1 GPGRSRRPGRRGG
14 PRPGGGRGHGGP
26 GRRGGEHGPG
36 SSPPGERVALTG
48 ASGPGGPPPH
58 RRHPTGDRV
67 DRGGG
72 ARGHH
77 LAVDRSAHRRRHRRR
92 RRIMTALSHSSPAGS
107 VDEWAGTPVG
117 YRRTAVTVTN
127 DTLADP
133 ASALASQGYR
143 LALVAAHDDG
153 DALRAVYLYT
163 AAAPDRRVEL
173 HLPIDLAD
181 PVVPSLAALS
191 FPAGRFER
199 EMHDLYGII
208 PRDHP
213 LPRRLVRHDHWPRG
227 WYPMR
232 RDAGPPPEFGEE
244 QPFPF
249 LTVEGPGVYE
259 IPVGPIHAG
268 LIEPGHFRFSVV
280 GETILKLKAR
290 LWYVHR
296 GVERLFAGRTVDG
309 GIPLA
314 ERISG
319 DTAVGHTLAYCRAVE
334 DALGIEV
341 PVAALRARALL
352 LELERIYN
360 HIGDLGALCNDV
372 GHGILNSHALRI
384 RERLLRLNAEVTGH
398 RLLRG
403 GVRVGGSALRRVPEV
418 SQVDAIAADIAEL
431 VDLALGNTLVAE
443 RFTDTAILSPA
454 QARDLGT

>member
-1 GPGRSRRPGRRGG
+1 
-14 PRPGGGRGHGGP
+14 
-26 GRRGGEHGPG
+26 
-36 SSPPGERVALTG
+36 
-48 ASGPGGPPPH
+48 
-58 RRHPTGDRV
+58 
-67 DRGGG
+67 
-72 ARGHH
+72 
-77 LAVDRSAHRRRHRRR
+77 
-92 RRIMTALSHSSPAGS
+92 M
-107 VDEWAGTPVG
+107 
-117 YRRTAVTVTN
+117 
-127 DTLADP
+127 
-133 ASALASQGYR
+133 
-143 LALVAAHDDG
+143 
-153 DALRAVYLYT
+153 
-163 AAAPDRRVEL
+163 EL

-296 GVERLFAGRTVDG
+296 GVERLFAGREVAD

-319 DTAVGHTLAYCRAVE
+319 DTAVGHTPGVLPGGR
-334 DALGIEV
+334 G
-341 PVAALRARALL
+341 RARP
-352 LELERIYN
+352 
-360 HIGDLGALCNDV
+360 GGAV
-372 GHGILNSHALRI
+372 AR
-384 RERLLRLNAEVTGH
+384 
-398 RLLRG
+398 RG
-403 GVRVGGSALRRVPEV
+403 GPGRCCWSWSGSTTTSETSARCATTSATASCTPTRCGSGSGCSGSTRR
-418 SQVDAIAADIAEL
+418 
-431 VDLALGNTLVAE
+431 
-443 RFTDTAILSPA
+443 
-454 QARDLGT
+454 